1 MHRQR
6 TVLEGVVAAALAAV
20 VASPLLT
27 ALYTAPAVFRLATAG
42 VRAEAERTAS
52 HLAGLFFDSSGLVRP
67 EQFTPA
73 FREEVARHL
82 GAFNLERVKVFAASG
97 EIVFSDD
104 PGEEGKVN
112 SKPYFREVV
121 AAGRTH
127 TTVVR
132 RDARSQEGRRVL
144 TDVVESYVP
153 IMRGGRFAGA
163 LEVYYDISARTAEVD
178 RFIGRLTLVVSL
190 LAAALLAVVAS
201 LALRA
206 QRALRDDGG
215 AAQATG
221 GAAARRG

>member
-1 MHRQR
+1 MSRQR
-6 TVLEGVVAAALAAV
+6 TVLEGLVAAALAAV
-20 VASPLLT
+20 VALPLLT
-27 ALYTAPAVFRLATAG
+27 AIYIAPAVFRLATAG
-42 VRAEAERTAS
+42 VRAEAERTAA
-52 HLAGLFFDSSGLVRP
+52 HLAEPFFDASGLVRP
-67 EQFTPA
+67 RQFTPA
-73 FREEVARHL
+73 FRAGVAMHL
-82 GAFNLERVKVFAASG
+82 RDFGLERVKVFAPSG

-132 RDARSQEGRRVL
+132 RDGRSQEGRRVL

-178 RFIGRLTLVVSL
+178 RFIGRLRLVVSL
-190 LAAALLAVVAS
+190 VAAALLAIVAS

-206 QRALRDDGG
+206 QRAVREGAG
-215 AAQATG
+215 AAPATG